1 MLLTRLKQPS
11 SSNTY
16 PPLFKGSVG
25 KSFKKF
31 SSLKMSQAGQTNK
44 LPLAST
50 NGTTMAN
57 DSNALLTPIHNT
69 RSTDKSNRPE
79 KRRLGIERNLW
90 RSDEVMCMLKTMQ
103 KTKALELLN
112 DKTVKSE
119 KVFKDVEEIMFSSG
133 YRKKSHLQI
142 WTKWKFL
149 KSTYMTSRRTGI
161 MPRMVCSEIYSE
173 LHKML
178 NNRSG
183 ANGMLSDCGNST
195 TGSMDDDVSNVGSS
209 SIIISGVEG
218 GVSTIRGSDEA
229 DVADERDDR
238 LDIAHPIFGFRLGLV
253 KPEPAD
259 TGYETVEN
267 NGSVSDKDPLE
278 EPAANGNLHK
288 SSSVQVKQE
297 IEEDSTELETEENIT
312 APTTESI
319 LLNKQPIRF
328 VQTPKATSTPNSTAN
343 ECPTPPL
350 IPLAKLPPLRVAP
363 FAKTVDIK
371 ANNMPNRPPP
381 PLTMPPTP
389 RPIHVTSL
397 SNLNETSKLG
407 GIIKFSHPNV
417 MQNFSGSS
425 QQIRTPI
432 RISKEI
438 TIHSRNSN
446 ASASSS
452 FPKLKQVP
460 MRKTPYSLR
469 PDRAIP
475 DLDDSTS
482 PPASEAS
489 SCSQRR
495 LDDVPSS
502 SQLSMQGREES
513 SHSKSS
519 FNNMKKKRRLDW
531 QPENPMAVKM
541 PKIQS
546 AYSQRK
552 PVPDDS
558 EEEEQNVKSNNKQ
571 TEEEKYE
578 KLLNHVVQEVST
590 SLRDM
595 QKEMMHSFLKTQ
607 QQLIRQEHEFQ
618 MQQDLMLMKAF
629 QDQTRNI
636 MRTVNKLWSTK
647 PTTQQQTTLDEKKIV
662 KNSKEKCKKPNDTN
676 SESVEEHFE
685 DQANPEDDVFMPESD
700 EDESQG
706 HIEMYLRNGLEGG
719 EEKKQ
724 LNNVNNNSKVEAGVD
739 QEVKEEAN
747 KNDGKNQVKQSDP
760 SNHIQD
766 GKGATK

>member
-1 MLLTRLKQPS
+1 MLIQRLRQPS
-11 SSNTY
+11 SSSIY
-16 PPLFKGSVG
+16 PILIKGGAG
-25 KSFKKF
+25 KSVRKF
-31 SSLKMSQAGQTNK
+31 SILKMSQSPTNK

-50 NGTTMAN
+50 NGTAVATE
-57 DSNALLTPIHNT
+57 SNALLTPIHNT
-69 RSTDKSNRPE
+69 RSTDKPNRPE

-112 DKTVKSE
+112 DKSVKSE
-119 KVFKDVEEIMFSSG
+119 KVFKDVEEIMFSNG

-183 ANGMLSDCGNST
+183 ANGVLSDCGNST
-195 TGSMDDDVSNVGSS
+195 TGSMDDDTSNVGSS
-209 SIIISGVEG
+209 SIVISGVEG
-218 GVSTIRGSDEA
+218 GVSTIQGSDEA
-229 DVADERDDR
+229 DVIGDRDDH

-267 NGSVSDKDPLE
+267 NGSISEKDPLE
-278 EPAANGNLHK
+278 DPSANINLHK
-288 SSSVQVKQE
+288 PSTIHVKQE
-297 IEEDSTELETEENIT
+297 IEEEDSTEIETEENIAT
-312 APTTESI
+312 PTTEAI
-319 LLNKQPIRF
+319 LVNKQPIRF
-328 VQTPKATSTPNSTAN
+328 VQQPKATSTPNATAN

-350 IPLAKLPPLRVAP
+350 IPLTKLPPLRVAQ
-363 FAKTVDIK
+363 FAKTIDVK
-371 ANNMPNRPPP
+371 ASNMPNRPPP

-389 RPIHVTSL
+389 RPIHVTNL
-397 SNLNETSKLG
+397 SNPNETSKLG
-407 GIIKFSHPNV
+407 GIIKFSRPNV
-417 MQNFSGSS
+417 VHNFSGSS
-425 QQIRTPI
+425 QIRTPL

-438 TIHSRNSN
+438 TIHSRNTN
-446 ASASSS
+446 AASSS

-495 LDDVPSS
+495 LEEVPST
-502 SQLSMQGREES
+502 SQLTMQSQEES
-513 SHSKSS
+513 SYTKPSLHSI
-519 FNNMKKKRRLDW
+519 KKKRRLDW
-531 QPENPMAVKM
+531 QPENQTTVKM
-541 PKIQS
+541 PKIQN

-552 PVPDDS
+552 PQIPNDS
-558 EEEEQNVKSNNKQ
+558 EEEDQNDKNKQ

-595 QKEMMHSFLKTQ
+595 QKEMMHGFLKTQ

-629 QDQTRNI
+629 QEQTRNI
-636 MRTVNKLWSTK
+636 MRTVDKLWATK
-647 PTTQQQTTLDEKKIV
+647 PTTQTNLNEN
-662 KNSKEKCKKPNDTN
+662 KNLNNPTKKCKEVSINHNT
-676 SESVEEHFE
+676 ESIEERFE
-685 DQANPEDDVFMPESD
+685 DQANQEDDEYMADTD

-706 HIEMYLRNGLEGG
+706 HIQMYLRNGLEEGD
-719 EEKKQ
+719 EKQ
-724 LNNVNNNSKVEAGVD
+724 LHSSNQDVEAGEEEED
-739 QEVKEEAN
+739 AEEVETRDVGENKGKET
-747 KNDGKNQVKQSDP
+747 DP
-760 SNHIQD
+760 SNDIQD
-766 GKGATK
+766 VKVKVK